1 MHDMLLDLRYALRS
15 LAAAP
20 GTTFVVLATLA
31 LGIGATTA
39 IFSVANAVLL
49 RPLPFPEPERLAMI
63 YQQDRITGTEREPS
77 SVPDWY
83 DLRARSRS
91 FGAIGAFQ
99 SRPATLARDGAEPA
113 RVTAVSASSGL
124 FAALGVT
131 ARAGR
136 LYDAAEDRPGGPQVA
151 LLAEGFWRTDFAAD
165 ARVVGRTVRLDDET
179 FTIVGVVAAG
189 AALPGPE
196 PELWTPL
203 ALGPATTPRSLHNVL
218 LLGRLAPGVTL
229 DDARRETGA
238 LGAALE
244 AENPQTNRGRGF
256 AVEPLHE
263 VLAGG
268 LRPALLVLLGA
279 VALLLLAACANAANL
294 VLARGWGRSREVA
307 IRSALGASGAR
318 IGRQFFAEGL
328 LTAIGAA
335 ILGAL
340 VALWGLDALSGLAP
354 AELQVRD
361 LAPDWR
367 VLTTT
372 LAVTVLITLALG
384 TAPTLQARRSGL
396 AHLAAAGAQERRR
409 TRDALVVAQVAVS
422 VVLLVG
428 AGLLGRSFVELVG
441 VDPGFRTENVMKL
454 DLQLPR
460 GRYPQRFDVHP
471 RWPEVTG
478 FYDRLLARVEA
489 LPGVRSAAIAANHPL
504 APGFT
509 NSFVIEGRESEYE
522 SQPEIAV
529 RAASPGYFQTVGV
542 PLRRGRLLDGRDA
555 AGAPDVVL
563 INEAAAARF
572 FAGREPVGQRISFWG
587 RTREIVG
594 VVGNERFHGLAEA
607 APPAMYP
614 PLAQAPIGAASVL
627 VRAGGPAEPLGN
639 ALREAVRGI
648 DPALAVFD
656 VEMLDRTLAESV
668 ARPRFTTVL
677 LGVFAGVTLLLA
689 VLGLYGLLS
698 YAVAQRTRE
707 LGIRLALGAPALRV
721 LAAVVARGLALALVG
736 AALGILGSLLLGGT
750 LRGLLFGVRP
760 ADPLVLVAAP
770 VFLLL
775 VAGVASYLPA
785 RRATGVDP
793 MIALRTD

>member
-49 RPLPFPEPERLAMI
+49 RPLPYPEPERLAMI